1 MTFTLTVDYQNGH
14 VSSPMYICY
23 RPQKRCHFSFCK
35 SEPTLI
41 IISQLHLMMIC
52 RKLITSSCKCCY
64 TALGISKCSTIPI
77 CSIYSTQKWLIKIV
91 CLQKI
96 SIKDVKFTFPCC
108 VCRLIHNM
116 CSKSR
121 PSAHTHRAG
130 CELMRGLNPLLHFQ
144 PPTPV
149 RFTSS
154 APRGSIKSPRSQ
166 SINRCVFTLR
176 TILPNFTLIDPI

>member
-1 MTFTLTVDYQNGH
+1 
-14 VSSPMYICY
+14 
-23 RPQKRCHFSFCK
+23 
-35 SEPTLI
+35 
-41 IISQLHLMMIC
+41 MMIC

-176 TILPNFTLIDPI
+176 TILPNFTLIDPIWNDTALSLCWTGCPNNKKKTNMNSNMRSVPDIQTKRHIFMAHDVVSY